1 MIRIPNKGGIFVK
14 TNTKQTIF
22 ERQSIKTSLRNSYL
36 YLMIILVVITLASF
50 FVIHRAKIKISNF
63 RDEAL
68 VAVNN
73 TDSARREL
81 VVAEKS
87 IYKICLTKNET
98 LNQTYYKEWQT
109 SRENFTNHL
118 NTLTALAAQGNSK
131 DKISQITKTLS
142 QIETLEST
150 AIQLGLENKTEEAVA
165 TLESGYVDMVNE
177 ISKNLVEIA
186 SESTAYMN
194 TSIQNLYNLINIF
207 DIALVIA
214 LIFGV
219 GLPYLSSKATIAG
232 IVSPI
237 KEIEAAMEEFQKG
250 NLNFEL
256 DYHSDNE
263 LGFLAHAVRN
273 SRIELQK
280 YISNISQTLDKLAN
294 KDFTTK
300 IDIDYI
306 GDFSNIKVSL
316 IHIISILNEITSSI
330 KETSI
335 GVMEGTKSVSSV
347 AQLLADGTAEQST
360 TVEELTAT
368 ISEVSE
374 QSSANTQSA
383 QTVSKKSTE
392 ATSIINKS
400 NACMKELVCS
410 MDDISRSS
418 QEISNIV
425 SVINN
430 ISAQTNMLALNASI
444 EAARA
449 GEHGKGF
456 AVVAKEIGELAANT
470 TNATK
475 MTADLIQSSITAVN
489 KGVIIAKET
498 DEMLTQVVTVADTI
512 RILADNVS
520 DSSVKQT
527 ESLNAID
534 TAVEQISNVVQSN
547 ASISAEAAASAT
559 ELEHFAE
566 RLTKLLNGFRL
577 E

>member
-1 MIRIPNKGGIFVK
+1 MK

-22 ERQSIKTSLRNSYL
+22 ERQSIKTSLRNSHL
-36 YLMIILVVITLASF
+36 YLMIILVIIVLTSF
-50 FVIHRAKIKISNF
+50 FVIHRAKIRISHF

-73 TDSARREL
+73 TDGARREL

-87 IYKICLTKNET
+87 IYKICLTKNEV
-98 LNQTYYKEWQT
+98 LNQTYYDEWQT
-109 SRENFTNHL
+109 SRENFTNHM
-118 NTLTALAAQGNSK
+118 NTLNSLAARGNSK
-131 DKISQITKTLS
+131 DKVAQITKTLS
-142 QIETLEST
+142 QIEALEST
-150 AIQLGLENKTEEAVA
+150 AIQLGLENKTEEAVT

-177 ISKNLVEIA
+177 MSKNLLEIA
-186 SESTAYMN
+186 NESTAYMN
-194 TSIQNLYNLINIF
+194 KNIQNLYNLINVF
-207 DIALVIA
+207 DIALAIA
-214 LIFGV
+214 LVLGI
-219 GLPYLSSKATIAG
+219 GLAYLSSKATIAG

-256 DYHSDNE
+256 NYHSDNE

-294 KDFTTK
+294 KDFTIK

-316 IHIISILNEITSSI
+316 IHIISILNEITSSL

-374 QSSANTQSA
+374 QSSINTQSA

-392 ATSIINKS
+392 ATSIINKG
-400 NACMKELVCS
+400 NECMKELVSS

-430 ISAQTNMLALNASI
+430 ISGQTNMLALNASI

-489 KGVIIAKET
+489 KGVLIAKET
-498 DEMLTQVVTVADTI
+498 DEMLTQIVTVADTI
-512 RILADNVS
+512 RVLADNVS

-559 ELEHFAE
+559 DLENFAE
-566 RLTKLLNGFRL
+566 RLTKLLNGFKL